1 MSVSV
6 ENAKH
11 STVELAC
18 QAKKWRTRPLTY
30 GSCAKGVVKVTFC
43 SRDASIQGN
52 ELNNI
57 PSYMWAAQIAPCL
70 PENVRKP
77 AS

>member
-1 MSVSV
+1 MHVSV

-11 STVELAC
+11 NTVEMAC

-30 GSCAKGVVKVTFC
+30 GSCAKDVVKVTFC
-43 SRDASIQGN
+43 YRDASIQGYRLKTN
-52 ELNNI
+52 PPYI
-57 PSYMWAAQIAPCL
+57 WATQIARCL
-70 PENVRKP
+70 PDNVRKP